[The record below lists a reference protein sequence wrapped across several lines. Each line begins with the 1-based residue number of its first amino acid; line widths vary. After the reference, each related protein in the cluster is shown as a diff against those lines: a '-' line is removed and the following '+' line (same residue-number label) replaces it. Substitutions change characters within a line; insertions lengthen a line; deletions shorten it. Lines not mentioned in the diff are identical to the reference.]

1 MNAREPLKGA
11 STLAATCP
19 VCGESFLLEDF
30 CPRDGVKLK
39 QAESDPMI
47 GSYFAERFQII
58 SKLGAGG
65 MGSVYKAKHLLMD
78 KVIALKVLEKVDGES
93 ARRFQ
98 MEAKLACQL
107 QHPNIINV
115 SDFGISAEGQPYLVM
130 DYLEGQSLGDVVLKE
145 KTVKFKR
152 ALRIFLQ
159 ACDALNYAHK
169 RRLIHRDLKPGNL
182 MLINDESGAE
192 VVKLVDFGIAKQT
205 QDETNSLALT
215 RTGEVFGSPMYMS
228 PEQCLGQKLDSRSDI
243 YSLGCV
249 MYEVVTGQTPFQATG
264 LLEILNK
271 HTTED
276 PLPFHQTNPHL
287 QLVPAEFEK
296 IVFTAMRRDLDKRY
310 QTVLELWSDLQALES
325 QLTNTAGSLSVNQ
338 SATTAQPGGDNGH
351 SANVQPARSDGQSAH
366 VQPARPSIQPG
377 RDEAP
382 SPYSQSRTVPLTKK
396 ALAGG
401 TAPPNSAIKPKSA
414 MKPQQSNKMPIV
426 LGSVVLIILGAAAL
440 FMVSTASH
448 NSTSKTQITGTSK
461 ATKTPE
467 DQAAPRWLRMKQEG
481 DKEFKDGH
489 INSSLALLKKAGAA
503 AAANSVVE
511 NDPELIGLYKSLGRA
526 YYEEDRNKEAEQTL
540 HKALS
545 ICDKDDKLSGSAEA
559 AEIKTI
565 LGSVLSSEGR
575 FEEANRLFDRALA
588 IGSANNGDDNTLSSN
603 TLLARAGMHI
613 KLKHSSEALA
623 DLNEALALRRAS
635 FSPGDEDSLKTNNKV
650 SRKNEQEAIARI
662 ENEIGRAYEIKGVL
676 DQAKD
681 AYSLGQQYA
690 EKSVGTEHPLYAD
703 SLFGLASINFMR
715 KHFEEASSQYK
726 KAQVIR
732 ELSFGIS
739 NLRTAQVVA
748 CLGILKTAQGQ
759 YDDGIALLDEALRV
773 RTELLGADNPEVKNF
788 TKTCDEIKRSR
799 GTDNVRTIFGAPGR
813 HAHSS

>member
-1 MNAREPLKGA
+1 MNAREPSKGA

-39 QAESDPMI
+39 QPESDPMI
-47 GSYFAERFQII
+47 GSYFAERFQIL

-78 KVIALKVLEKVDGES
+78 KIVALKVLEKVDGES

-107 QHPNIINV
+107 QHPNIITV

-130 DYLEGQSLGDVVLKE
+130 DYLEGQSLGDVVLQE
-145 KTVKFKR
+145 KTVRFKR
-152 ALRIFLQ
+152 ALKIFLQ

-192 VVKLVDFGIAKQT
+192 VVKLVDFGIAKKT
-205 QDETNSLALT
+205 HEETNSLALT

-228 PEQCLGQKLDSRSDI
+228 PEQCLGLKLDSRTDI

-249 MYEVVTGQTPFQATG
+249 MYEVVTGQPPFQASG

-276 PLPFHQTNPHL
+276 PVPFHQTNPNL
-287 QLVPAEFEK
+287 QSVPIEFEK
-296 IVFTAMRRDLDKRY
+296 IVFTAMQRDLDRRY
-310 QTVLELWSDLQALES
+310 QTMLELWTDLQALES
-325 QLTNTAGSLSVNQ
+325 QLTNTAGDLSVNQ
-338 SATTAQPGGDNGH
+338 PATTARPAGNDGH
-351 SANVQPARSDGQSAH
+351 SATAQPARLDGKSGPTQTAK
-366 VQPARPSIQPG
+366 PSIQPG

-382 SPYSQSRTVPLTKK
+382 SPYSQSRTVPLPKK
-396 ALAGG
+396 ALAKD
-401 TAPPNSAIKPKSA
+401 TMQSPESAIKA
-414 MKPQQSNKMPIV
+414 QQSNMMPIV
-426 LGSVVLIILGAAAL
+426 LGGIALLVILSGGAL
-440 FMVSTASH
+440 FMAMGSH
-448 NSTSKTQITGTSK
+448 NSTTSNNSTRKSQTTDSSQPNKTSV
-461 ATKTPE
+461 
-467 DQAAPRWLRMKQEG
+467 DQASPRWLRMKQEG
-481 DKEFKDGH
+481 DKEFQDGH
-489 INSSLALLKKAGAA
+489 INSSLALFEQASAA
-503 AAANSVVE
+503 TSASSVVE
-511 NDPELIGLYKSLGRA
+511 NDPELVGLYKSLGRA
-526 YYEEDRNKEAEQTL
+526 YYEEDRDQEAEQTL

-545 ICDKDDKLSGSAEA
+545 ICDKNEKLTGSIEA
-559 AEIKTI
+559 AEVKTI
-565 LGSVLSSEGR
+565 LGSVLASAGK
-575 FEEANRLFDRALA
+575 FEEASRFFDQALA
-588 IGSANNGDDNTLSSN
+588 IGKAHAGDDNTVSAE
-603 TLLARAGMHI
+603 TLVARAGMHI

-635 FSPGDEDSLKTNNKV
+635 SASGHDDSNNNNNNNNTS
-650 SRKNEQEAIARI
+650 SRKSEQEDIAQI
-662 ENEIGRAYEIKGVL
+662 ENEIGRAFEIRGLL

-681 AYSLGQQYA
+681 AYSLAQQYA
-690 EKSVGTEHPLYAD
+690 EKSVGKEHPLYAD

-715 KHFEEASSQYK
+715 KNFAEASVQYK

-732 ELSFGIS
+732 ELSFGIR

-788 TKTCDEIKRSR
+788 AKTCDEIKRSR
-799 GTDNVRTIFGAPGR
+799 KG
-813 HAHSS
+813 S

>member
-1 MNAREPLKGA
+1 MNAREPSKGA

-39 QAESDPMI
+39 QPESDPMI
-47 GSYFAERFQII
+47 GSYFAERFQIL

-78 KVIALKVLEKVDGES
+78 KIVALKVLEKVDGES

-145 KTVKFKR
+145 KTVRFKR
-152 ALRIFLQ
+152 ALKIFLQ

-192 VVKLVDFGIAKQT
+192 VVKLVDFGIAKKT
-205 QDETNSLALT
+205 HEETNSLALT

-228 PEQCLGQKLDSRSDI
+228 PEQCLGLKLDSRTDI

-249 MYEVVTGQTPFQATG
+249 MYEVVTGQPPFQASG

-276 PLPFHQTNPHL
+276 PVPFHQTNPNL
-287 QLVPAEFEK
+287 QSVPIEFEK
-296 IVFTAMRRDLDKRY
+296 IVFTAMQRDLDRRY
-310 QTVLELWSDLQALES
+310 QTMLELWTDLQALES
-325 QLTNTAGSLSVNQ
+325 QLTNTAGGFAVEQ
-338 SATTAQPGGDNGH
+338 SASTARPGY
-351 SANVQPARSDGQSAH
+351 DGQSARAQPARPDGKSGAP
-366 VQPARPSIQPG
+366 QPARPSIQPG

-382 SPYSQSRTVPLTKK
+382 SPYSQSRTVPLTRK
-396 ALAGG
+396 ALAKE
-401 TAPPNSAIKPKSA
+401 TRQSPQPAIKT
-414 MKPQQSNKMPIV
+414 QQSNKMPI
-426 LGSVVLIILGAAAL
+426 ILGGIALVILGGGAL
-440 FMVSTASH
+440 FMLSISSH
-448 NSTSKTQITGTSK
+448 NSAISNNSTISNSSTSKSQSTATSQPNQT
-461 ATKTPE
+461 AG
-467 DQAAPRWLRMKQEG
+467 DQASPRWLRMKQEG

-489 INSSLALLKKAGAA
+489 INSSLALFEQASAA
-503 AAANSVVE
+503 TSANSVGE
-511 NDPELIGLYKSLGRA
+511 NDPEVVGLYKSLGRA
-526 YYEEDRNKEAEQTL
+526 YYEEDRDKEAEHTL

-545 ICDKDDKLSGSAEA
+545 ICDKNGKLSGSIEA
-559 AEIKTI
+559 AEVKTI
-565 LGSVLSSEGR
+565 LGSVLASEGK
-575 FEEANRLFDRALA
+575 FEEANQFFDQALA
-588 IGSANNGDDNTLSSN
+588 IGKAHAGDDNTVSAD
-603 TLLARAGMHI
+603 TLVARAGMHI

-635 FSPGDEDSLKTNNKV
+635 SGSGHDDSINNNNNNTS
-650 SRKNEQEAIARI
+650 SRKNEQEDIAQI
-662 ENEIGRAYEIKGVL
+662 ENEMGRAFEIRGLL

-681 AYSLGQQYA
+681 AYSLAQQYA
-690 EKSVGTEHPLYAD
+690 EKSVGKEHPLYAD

-715 KHFEEASSQYK
+715 KNFAEASVQYK

-732 ELSFGIS
+732 ELSFGIR

-773 RTELLGADNPEVKNF
+773 RKELLGADSPEVKSF
-788 TKTCDEIKRSR
+788 SKTCDEIKRSR
-799 GTDNVRTIFGAPGR
+799 KG
-813 HAHSS
+813 S